1 VVIKCPKCD
10 TDNPSDSKYCK
21 ECATPLPS
29 QEVSVTK
36 TLETP
41 KEELTT
47 GSTFAGRYQIIEE
60 LGQGGMGKVYRALD
74 KKLNEEMALK
84 LIRPEIAVDKN
95 IIGRFKNELKLA
107 RKIGH
112 RNVGRM
118 YEILEHEGT
127 HFITMEYVAGQDLK
141 GLIRQSGQLAVGT
154 TISIAKQICE
164 GLAEAQRL
172 GVVHRDLK
180 PSNIMIDKEGHVRI
194 MDFGIARSLSEKGIT
209 DAGVMIG
216 TSEYMSPEQAEAK
229 ETDHRSDIY
238 SLGVILYEML
248 TGRIPFEGDTPLSIA
263 MKHKGEMPQDPRELN
278 TQVPEDV
285 SRSIL
290 KCMEKDKEKRYQNAE
305 ELFAEL
311 TKIEEGIPTPERI
324 GPKKKTATSK
334 EITVTFSLKKLV
346 IPATA
351 VIAVV
356 IVAVFIWQ
364 TLFKKE
370 PISPP
375 PFKPSIA
382 VLPFED
388 LSSQKDQGY
397 LCDGLAESLINALTH
412 IQDLRIPARTSSFSF
427 KDKEKDISEIGK
439 KLDVKVVLEGSV
451 QKSGNRIR
459 ITVQLIN
466 VEDES
471 LIWSEQ
477 YNRELDDVFV
487 IQDDITL
494 AIVDKLRINLLG
506 GERAKLLKR
515 YTENAE
521 AYELYLKGRYF
532 WDRRT
537 HEAMKKGIEFFK
549 SAIEIDPKFA
559 LAYTGIADC
568 YASIGWYSMI
578 PKEIAYEK
586 AKEAAEKAI
595 EIDDTVSEAHVSLA
609 NVKTLYYWDWEGAD
623 KAFRRALELNPSNA
637 EAHHQYAHL
646 LTMRGQLEEGV
657 TEMKRALELEPLS
670 AVINSCLGQN
680 LYFARK
686 YDAAIEQLQKAI
698 EMDPNLGDPYGW
710 LGKAYLQKGM
720 LEQAKEMLQKG
731 TTAPRIKTRMLGALG
746 YAYVVEG
753 KKYEAQNIL
762 QQLRKLSEEQY
773 VDPCYPAWVY
783 AGLGEKEIAFE
794 WLDKAFEEKSNWMI
808 MLKPDPFFEGL
819 HSDPRFKI
827 LLKKMGLDK

>member
-1 VVIKCPKCD
+1 
-10 TDNPSDSKYCK
+10 
-21 ECATPLPS
+21 
-29 QEVSVTK
+29 
-36 TLETP
+36 
-41 KEELTT
+41 
-47 GSTFAGRYQIIEE
+47 
-60 LGQGGMGKVYRALD
+60 
-74 KKLNEEMALK
+74 
-84 LIRPEIAVDKN
+84 
-95 IIGRFKNELKLA
+95 
-107 RKIGH
+107 
-112 RNVGRM
+112 
-118 YEILEHEGT
+118 
-127 HFITMEYVAGQDLK
+127 
-141 GLIRQSGQLAVGT
+141 
-154 TISIAKQICE
+154 
-164 GLAEAQRL
+164 
-172 GVVHRDLK
+172 
-180 PSNIMIDKEGHVRI
+180 MIDKQGNARI
-194 MDFGIARSLSEKGIT
+194 MDFGIARSVKGKGIT
-209 DAGVMIG
+209 GAGVMIG
-216 TSEYMSPEQAEAK
+216 TPEYMSPEQAEAK
-229 ETDHRSDIY
+229 DVDKRSDIY
-238 SLGVILYEML
+238 SLGVILFEMV
-248 TGRIPFEGDTPLSIA
+248 TGRLPFEGDTPLSIA

-412 IQDLRIPARTSSFSF
+412 IQNLRIPARTSSFSF

-595 EIDDTVSEAHVSLA
+595 EIDDTVSEAQVSLA